1 MVTSPDFQS
10 SSPHPPERG
19 EGAEWGGGLEMDFS
33 GRPLLCDPGVRGLA
47 ATLRLSL
54 RRREGQPQYRRWAP
68 RGLARRLVIQGSLQ
82 AARFWRLRNLGLSVV
97 SSRTAL
103 LTSSGITQ
111 KG

>member
-1 MVTSPDFQS
+1 M
-10 SSPHPPERG
+10 
-19 EGAEWGGGLEMDFS
+19 EMDFS

-47 ATLRLSL
+47 VTLRLSL
-54 RRREGQPQYRRWAP
+54 GRRREGQPQYSRWAP
-68 RGLARRLVIQGSLQ
+68 RGLARRLVILGFLQ